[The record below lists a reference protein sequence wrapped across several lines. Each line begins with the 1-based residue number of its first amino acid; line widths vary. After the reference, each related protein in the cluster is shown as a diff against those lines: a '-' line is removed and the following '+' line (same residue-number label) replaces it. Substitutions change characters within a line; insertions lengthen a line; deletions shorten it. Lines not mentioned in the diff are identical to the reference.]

1 MDKNRN
7 NNFSRFPLET
17 NGCAVLWT
25 LQGSRYYSYPKKSY
39 NGEAMLRKL
48 FLLALCFCSAACSAR
63 PALLPTPSTGQIGQ
77 EEQAV
82 YAFLLSTQ
90 YQHKEYVIM
99 ADTATS
105 ATGVDNTVQTL
116 DYVLQNMHNVAP
128 ATLESF
134 RARNATAQILRA
146 DMQVG
151 GAYTLLSQTARNQI
165 FSQNQSGW
173 DIFYYRYPQAPGL
186 TTFSKVGFNA
196 NLDQALVYMGT
207 QSNWTVGTG
216 YYLFLKKV
224 NGTWSIDQQVMI
236 WVS

>member
-1 MDKNRN
+1 MFKKN
-7 NNFSRFPLET
+7 L
-17 NGCAVLWT
+17 L
-25 LQGSRYYSYPKKSY
+25 LI
-39 NGEAMLRKL
+39 L
-48 FLLALCFCSAACSAR
+48 FIFLTACSPGR
-63 PALLPTPSTGQIGQ
+63 PTILPTPAPNQIDQ

-82 YAFLLSTQ
+82 YTFLLAKM
-90 YQHKEYVIM
+90 YQHTGYVIM
-99 ADTATS
+99 ANTATS

-216 YYLFLKKV
+216 YYLLLNKT

>member
-1 MDKNRN
+1 M
-7 NNFSRFPLET
+7 
-17 NGCAVLWT
+17 NGCTVLRFV
-25 LQGSRYYSYPKKSY
+25 QGSRYYSYPKKSY

-105 ATGVDNTVQTL
+105 ATGVDNTAQTL
-116 DYVLQNMHNVAP
+116 NYVLQNMHAVALT
-128 ATLESF
+128 TLDSF
-134 RARNATAQILRA
+134 KSRNASAQILRS
-146 DMQVG
+146 DMQLG
-151 GAYTLLSQTARNQI
+151 GPYSLLSQSARNRI
-165 FSQNQSGW
+165 FGQNQSGW
-173 DIFYYRYPQAPGL
+173 DIFYNHYPQAPGI
-186 TTFSKVGFNA
+186 TTFSRVGFNES
-196 NLDQALVYMGT
+196 LDQALVYMGT
-207 QSNWTVGTG
+207 QSNWLAGSG
-216 YYLFLKKV
+216 YYFLLMKA

>member
-1 MDKNRN
+1 M
-7 NNFSRFPLET
+7 
-17 NGCAVLWT
+17 NGCTVLRFV
-25 LQGSRYYSYPKKSY
+25 QGSRYYSYPKKSY

-105 ATGVDNTVQTL
+105 ATGVDNTAQTL
-116 DYVLQNMHNVAP
+116 NYVLQNMHAVALT
-128 ATLESF
+128 TLDSF
-134 RARNATAQILRA
+134 KSRNASAQILRS
-146 DMQVG
+146 DMQLG
-151 GAYTLLSQTARNQI
+151 GPYSLLSQSTRNRI
-165 FSQNQSGW
+165 FGQNQSGW
-173 DIFYYRYPQAPGL
+173 DIFYNHYPQAPGI
-186 TTFSKVGFNA
+186 TTFSRVGFNES
-196 NLDQALVYMGT
+196 LDQALVYMGT
-207 QSNWTVGTG
+207 QSNWLAGSG
-216 YYLFLKKV
+216 YYILLKKA